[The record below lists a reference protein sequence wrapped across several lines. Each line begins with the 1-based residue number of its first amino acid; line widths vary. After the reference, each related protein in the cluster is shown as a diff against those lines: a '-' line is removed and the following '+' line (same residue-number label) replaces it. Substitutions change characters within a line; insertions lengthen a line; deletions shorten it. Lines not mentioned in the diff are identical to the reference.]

1 MNEGQIIGI
10 LLVILAS
17 LAAYYT
23 VYYLGGRKSNPNVEL
38 PIEIFN
44 SLKNIAS
51 KKGITP
57 EEWVS
62 EQVLKNDSDI
72 NTKLTDE
79 SGIVFHDLDYLA
91 GTWTDKDAEEFE
103 QATSDFNKIEE
114 RLWR

>member
-1 MNEGQIIGI
+1 MNESQIIGI
-10 LLVILAS
+10 LLAILAS
-17 LAAYYT
+17 LVTYYIA
-23 VYYLGGRKSNPNVEL
+23 GRSGNPRIEL
-38 PIEIFN
+38 PVEVFN

-51 KKGITP
+51 KKGVTP

-62 EQVLKNDSDI
+62 EQVIKNVAEKNI
-72 NTKLTDE
+72 KLTNE
-79 SGIVFHDLDYLA
+79 SSIVFHDLDYLA

>member
-1 MNEGQIIGI
+1 MNDVQIIAI

-23 VYYLGGRKSNPNVEL
+23 AYHLGGRKSNPNVEL

-57 EEWVS
+57 EQWVS
-62 EQVLKNDSDI
+62 EQILKNDAEKNI
-72 NTKLTDE
+72 KLTDK
-79 SGIVFHDLDYLA
+79 SDVIFHDLDYLA
-91 GTWTDKDAEEFE
+91 GTWTDQDAEEFE